1 MKNKTIKLILII
13 TILLIIIDQM
23 SKVIVKYIDEEPI
36 GNDFI
41 GITLIQN
48 EGIAFGLNSGNTKNM
63 ILSIIILLIV
73 ISFIR
78 NQKNLIDTKT
88 SIALSF
94 VLAGGISNLI
104 DRIIRGGIVDFIKI
118 KNFAIFNFADIYIV
132 IGWILIVVFLVKFN
146 KGIIG
151 GRDCEKK

>member
-23 SKVIVKYIDEEPI
+23 SKVIVKYKYEEPI

-78 NQKNLIDTKT
+78 NRQNYKRWYCR
-88 SIALSF
+88 F
-94 VLAGGISNLI
+94 
-104 DRIIRGGIVDFIKI
+104 
-118 KNFAIFNFADIYIV
+118 Y
-132 IGWILIVVFLVKFN
+132 
-146 KGIIG
+146 
-151 GRDCEKK
+151 